1 MSLPPRV
8 VLVHRRTE
16 LDELIER
23 HATRGQAAFFLSS
36 RSRAIE
42 EVEQRDLAVK
52 AAIGQVSAA
61 IPADWRRG
69 AVERTDLPRWSF
81 DDGDLVVVVGQ
92 DGLVA
97 NVARY
102 LDGQP
107 VIGINPEPERNPGVL
122 VPHSPTV
129 AGQLLAAATAGG
141 GQSSVEERVMVQ
153 AQVDDGQRL
162 IALNQIYIGQPT
174 HQSARYTIAVP
185 NGQTER
191 QASSG
196 VIICTGT
203 GATGWGRSVWLER
216 HSGAALPGP
225 SDRGLAWVVRGGR
238 PSPVT
243 GVACT
248 EGALSYG
255 ESVRLDVESDQLV
268 AFGDGIESDS
278 VALSWGQRVSV
289 GVAATTLRLVR

>member
-36 RSRAIE
+36 RGRAID

-52 AAIGQVSAA
+52 TAIGQVFAA

-122 VPHSPTV
+122 VPHPPAAV
-129 AGQLLAAATAGG
+129 GQLLVAAATAGS
-141 GQSSVEERVMVQ
+141 QSSVEERVMV
-153 AQVDDGQRL
+153 AAEVDDGQRL
-162 IALNQIYIGQPT
+162 VALNEIYIGQPT
-174 HQSARYTIAVP
+174 HQTARYTIAVP
-185 NGQTER
+185 DGQSER

-216 HSGAALPGP
+216 HSAAALPGP
-225 SDRGLAWVVRGGR
+225 GDRQLAWFVREAW

-243 GVACT
+243 GVTCT
-248 EGALSYG
+248 QGALLAG
-255 ESVRLDVESDQLV
+255 ESVRLVVESDQLV
-268 AFGDGIESDS
+268 AFGDGIESDA
-278 VALSWGQRVSV
+278 VALAWGQQVSI
-289 GVAATTLRLVR
+289 GVAATTLRLLR